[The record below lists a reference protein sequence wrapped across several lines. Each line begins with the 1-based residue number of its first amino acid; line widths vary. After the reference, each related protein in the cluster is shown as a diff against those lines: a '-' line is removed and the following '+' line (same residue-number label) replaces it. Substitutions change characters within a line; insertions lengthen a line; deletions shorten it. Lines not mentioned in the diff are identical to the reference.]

1 MMPQNGNVRGV
12 WEEQAEAANEHV
24 VSSATVF
31 LSPSFDRN
39 QWAIIHP
46 HYWKERL

>member
-24 VSSATVF
+24 VSSATV
-31 LSPSFDRN
+31 SFFKFR
-39 QWAIIHP
+39 
-46 HYWKERL
+46 

>member
-1 MMPQNGNVRGV
+1 MMSQNGNVRGV

-31 LSPSFDRN
+31 LSSSFDRN
-39 QWAIIHP
+39 Q
-46 HYWKERL
+46 

>member
-1 MMPQNGNVRGV
+1 MPQNSNVRGV
-12 WEEQAEAANEHV
+12 WEEQTEAAKKYV

-31 LSPSFDRN
+31 SSSFDRN

-46 HYWKERL
+46 HYWKERP

>member
-12 WEEQAEAANEHV
+12 WQEQAEAAKEYV

-31 LSPSFDRN
+31 FFKF
-39 QWAIIHP
+39 W
-46 HYWKERL
+46 